1 MATMVVVIAMFTSII
16 NKPKG
21 NRTMDK
27 LKKLM
32 RSKAKAKKA
41 LDALPVSPEQIAFD
55 AAEKALNKFLKPL
68 KKKAREDANRTM
80 VGETTGKVTNDED
93 GVEYDYLTKVIA
105 VIPTRTVITITPAQ
119 LIHSVMPVTLA
130 GIAISI
136 DIIT

>member
-1 MATMVVVIAMFTSII
+1 MFTSII

-80 VGETTGKVTNDED
+80 VGETTGKVINEKD
-93 GVEYDYLTKVIA
+93 GVEYNYLAKVTA
-105 VIPTRTVITITPAQ
+105 VIPTRTTITITPA
-119 LIHSVMPVTLA
+119 V
-130 GIAISI
+130 
-136 DIIT
+136 